1 MHLRARDEGHH
12 RSGARGGRS
21 RGRRE
26 SGGHRRRRRRGAAA
40 AAGGNSIQFN
50 SRGRFR
56 RGRRQ
61 QWKII
66 AFQCFM
72 HMSKMAVIIDM
83 HIQFIADL
91 AVLFGVQFCIIF
103 DF

>member
-1 MHLRARDEGHH
+1 MVLAVVVVEGAVSPGAIGGGGVAALRRL
-12 RSGARGGRS
+12 RGG
-21 RGRRE
+21 
-26 SGGHRRRRRRGAAA
+26 
-40 AAGGNSIQFN
+40 IQFN

-72 HMSKMAVIIDM
+72 HMSKMAVI
-83 HIQFIADL
+83 
-91 AVLFGVQFCIIF
+91 
-103 DF
+103 